1 MKGKREQIYQL
12 LLEILLVCALPV
24 MALLGYWACRYSYY
38 GTVDYSIRNI
48 LVKDTAWKH
57 ILVFLLAVAAV
68 WGLDRMLART
78 KRVQQEKICLGV
90 LMLTVVAAFI
100 LGILYIL
107 KNPYF
112 PEGDQIGVA
121 AFAAYAREGNYVML
135 GPGGYVG
142 MYQQQKGLGALY
154 EILFTFFGNFNYTS
168 AKIVHVIWWLFAILA
183 GYGFLKLNTDRAVFR
198 ILYCAM
204 LLGCMP
210 FLLYLPYIS
219 METS

>member
-90 LMLTVVAAFI
+90 LLLKESFKTSFIHLSFLHTFHYALKRRRNRTVWSSQR
-100 LGILYIL
+100 Y
-107 KNPYF
+107 
-112 PEGDQIGVA
+112 
-121 AFAAYAREGNYVML
+121 
-135 GPGGYVG
+135 
-142 MYQQQKGLGALY
+142 
-154 EILFTFFGNFNYTS
+154 TF
-168 AKIVHVIWWLFAILA
+168 L
-183 GYGFLKLNTDRAVFR
+183 
-198 ILYCAM
+198 
-204 LLGCMP
+204 
-210 FLLYLPYIS
+210 
-219 METS
+219 